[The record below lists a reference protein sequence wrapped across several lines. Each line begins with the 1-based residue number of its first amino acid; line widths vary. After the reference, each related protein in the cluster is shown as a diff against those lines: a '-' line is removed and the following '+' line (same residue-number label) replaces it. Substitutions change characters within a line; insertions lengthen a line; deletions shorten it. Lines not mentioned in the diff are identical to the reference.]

1 MLLLAFSRRSPL
13 KSEVVDLGRQVE
25 GMRVLLDRSL
35 REDIAVKLDIEP
47 GLWPVEIDAAQLE
60 VAVLNIAVNARDAMP
75 NGGAITVAGRNR
87 PEIVVDGLHGDFV
100 ELSIT
105 DTGGGMSAETQRRVF
120 EPFFTTKAR
129 GTGLGLAVVRRIVE
143 DHRGEVQIH
152 SEPGRGTTFAFRLP
166 LAH

>member
-1 MLLLAFSRRSPL
+1 
-13 KSEVVDLGRQVE
+13 
-25 GMRVLLDRSL
+25 MRV
-35 REDIAVKLDIEP
+35 
-47 GLWPVEIDAAQLE
+47 E
-60 VAVLNIAVNARDAMP
+60 VSDQGAGIPKELMP
-75 NGGAITVAGRNR
+75 
-87 PEIVVDGLHGDFV
+87 
-100 ELSIT
+100 
-105 DTGGGMSAETQRRVF
+105 RVF

>member
-1 MLLLAFSRRSPL
+1 MSPG
-13 KSEVVDLGRQVE
+13 SGDGGRT
-25 GMRVLLDRSL
+25 R
-35 REDIAVKLDIEP
+35 
-47 GLWPVEIDAAQLE
+47 AARLPTTM
-60 VAVLNIAVNARDAMP
+60 AAPNARGKALVNILLNAMQAMP
-75 NGGAITVAGRNR
+75 RGGTVRVCAGLEEQEGRR
-87 PEIVVDGLHGDFV
+87 HVRV
-100 ELSIT
+100 EVSDQGAGIPKEL
-105 DTGGGMSAETQRRVF
+105 MPRVF